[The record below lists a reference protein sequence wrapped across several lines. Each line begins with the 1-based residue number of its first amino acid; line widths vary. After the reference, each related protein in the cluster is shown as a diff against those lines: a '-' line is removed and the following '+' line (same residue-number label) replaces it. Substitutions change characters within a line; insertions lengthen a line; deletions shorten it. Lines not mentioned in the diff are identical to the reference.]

1 MEMESSRRPFDRS
14 REPGLKKPRLTEE
27 PERGPTANPNARTF
41 AQRPIAN
48 QNPLVSRYRVADRDS
63 ESNDL
68 GRVGGGGGGGYQPQP
83 PPHQELVSQYKAA
96 LAELTFNSKP
106 IITSLTIIAGESVHA
121 AKAIAATV
129 CANIL
134 EVPSEQ
140 KLPSLYL
147 LDSIVKNIGGEYIK
161 NFAARLPEVFCKAY
175 KQVEPSVHQSMR
187 HLFGTW
193 KGVFPLQTL
202 RVIEKELDFAPAANG
217 SSTGAA
223 TSRPETQSNRPL
235 QNSIHVNPKYLE
247 RQRLQQPNRAKELS
261 SDVSGSIANSIEDA
275 ESMERATSIGTGR
288 SWVDPS
294 VKMHNLQRSTRG
306 TTSEVIHEKNISVES
321 PDYDYSSDLPR
332 NSSLGIVRAS
342 GRIAEQGNEK
352 VWHGGGS
359 SFAESVSGQ
368 RNSFNIKHGFPNYP
382 GPKSISAN
390 TQLQSAQ
397 NISSRR
403 SGAAASSS
411 WKNSEEEEFTWDDMN
426 SRLTDHGASDISTNF
441 RVDRS
446 AYEDADKSGFE
457 DHIHKPLSIRDYASR
472 VNKEVSADTFAV
484 EQNRISS
491 PWLSQESHSID
502 GLSRSGTSS
511 FGFPTNSVPGSTGA
525 LTQQRFPPPTLR
537 QRSPSPTLSA
547 RRPHLQLQNLTE
559 QDRAKAQSPAHP
571 DSKVSQSLGQST
583 REVHNQYAQD
593 SLPVLPSHVRLNKM
607 VKSQHHNMPPR
618 HQYPFLQQV
627 EDSTDSEPLGQ
638 IQKLPLPQAS
648 NSGPPATLGSSAP
661 DRLNAL
667 AVETSGD
674 SSTSSLLAAVMKSG
688 ILSNSSI
695 TTSSLSN
702 LNFQS
707 SAQLPSQAGQPPLP
721 TGTHTNLG
729 SKATSTSSISHSS
742 HDGLSVSSK
751 IFQKKTQ
758 SAPLPTG
765 PPPSSSPLRSASENA
780 SSVANNTPDP
790 ISNLLSS
797 LVAKGLISAS
807 KKESPQAIPPVVPT
821 ETQKKSPS
829 ITGTGS
835 VPVSLVSGST
845 VSSTRDDSSISEPTA
860 DSPVSLPEST
870 KSTNLEIKNLIG
882 FDFKPDE
889 STKSTNLE
897 IKNLIGFDFKPDVVR
912 EFHPSVVSDLLDG
925 FEHQCNMCG
934 LQLKLK
940 ERLTRHLEWHNT
952 KKLDANGPTKASRMW
967 YANPSD
973 WINGVAGFSSGLES
987 AKSVDKPGKT
997 DKGES
1002 MVVADESQCV
1012 CVLCGEIFED
1022 FYCQERDEWMFKGA
1036 MHMIIPSATGETG
1049 SNGEGSRKGPIVH
1062 ANCISECSLQ
1072 DLGLVSRIK
1081 TEMDV

>member
-1 MEMESSRRPFDRS
+1 M
-14 REPGLKKPRLTEE
+14 
-27 PERGPTANPNARTF
+27 
-41 AQRPIAN
+41 
-48 QNPLVSRYRVADRDS
+48 
-63 ESNDL
+63 
-68 GRVGGGGGGGYQPQP
+68 
-83 PPHQELVSQYKAA
+83 
-96 LAELTFNSKP
+96 
-106 IITSLTIIAGESVHA
+106 
-121 AKAIAATV
+121 
-129 CANIL
+129 
-134 EVPSEQ
+134 
-140 KLPSLYL
+140 
-147 LDSIVKNIGGEYIK
+147 
-161 NFAARLPEVFCKAY
+161 
-175 KQVEPSVHQSMR
+175 
-187 HLFGTW
+187 
-193 KGVFPLQTL
+193 
-202 RVIEKELDFAPAANG
+202 
-217 SSTGAA
+217 
-223 TSRPETQSNRPL
+223 
-235 QNSIHVNPKYLE
+235 
-247 RQRLQQPNRAKELS
+247 
-261 SDVSGSIANSIEDA
+261 
-275 ESMERATSIGTGR
+275 
-288 SWVDPS
+288 
-294 VKMHNLQRSTRG
+294 
-306 TTSEVIHEKNISVES
+306 
-321 PDYDYSSDLPR
+321 
-332 NSSLGIVRAS
+332 
-342 GRIAEQGNEK
+342 
-352 VWHGGGS
+352 
-359 SFAESVSGQ
+359 
-368 RNSFNIKHGFPNYP
+368 
-382 GPKSISAN
+382 
-390 TQLQSAQ
+390 
-397 NISSRR
+397 
-403 SGAAASSS
+403 
-411 WKNSEEEEFTWDDMN
+411 
-426 SRLTDHGASDISTNF
+426 STN
-441 RVDRS
+441 VLS
-446 AYEDADKSGFE
+446 HICQGFE

-511 FGFPTNSVPGSTGA
+511 FGFPTNSVSGSTGA

-537 QRSPSPTLSA
+537 QRSSSPTLSA

-559 QDRAKAQSPAHP
+559 QDRTKAQSPAHP
-571 DSKVSQSLGQST
+571 DSKVSQSLGQLT
-583 REVHNQYAQD
+583 REVHNQYALD

-607 VKSQHHNMPPR
+607 VKSQHHNMLPR

-702 LNFQS
+702 LNFQN

-729 SKATSTSSISHSS
+729 SKVTSTSSISHSS

-780 SSVANNTPDP
+780 SSVVNNAPDP

-807 KKESPQAIPPVVPT
+807 KKESPQAIPSVVPT
-821 ETQKKSPS
+821 ETQKKSQS
-829 ITGTGS
+829 ITGTSS

-860 DSPVSLPEST
+860 DSPISLPEST

-882 FDFKPDE
+882 FDFKPDV
-889 STKSTNLE
+889 
-897 IKNLIGFDFKPDVVR
+897 IR

-952 KKLDANGPTKASRMW
+952 KKLDVNGPIKASRMW
-967 YANPSD
+967 YANPTD

-987 AKSVDKPGKT
+987 AKSVDKPGKM
-997 DKGES
+997 DKGEP

-1036 MHMIIPSATGETG
+1036 MHMVIPSATGETG

-1062 ANCISECSLQ
+1062 ANCISESSLQ

-1081 TEMDV
+1081 TVVFS